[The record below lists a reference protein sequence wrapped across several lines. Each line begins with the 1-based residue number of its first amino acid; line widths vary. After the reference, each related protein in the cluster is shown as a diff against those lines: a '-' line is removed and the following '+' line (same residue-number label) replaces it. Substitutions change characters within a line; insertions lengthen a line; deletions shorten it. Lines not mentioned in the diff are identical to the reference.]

1 MKKVLLS
8 AIMGLAALGASA
20 TEYVVYGPALGDG
33 QVQIPCNFY
42 LWEGTVNSEEVDG
55 ASVWNVTNDGWFGGG
70 WESIG
75 DQFDLA
81 LLNNTAVTLKF
92 EYKTT
97 GTSNLSLQ
105 FNNTSKGVSVQ
116 PTITL
121 PDRDGE
127 WHEIQLDVRST
138 FPGVLESF
146 ATGDKAYLFAP
157 VGAAGWAG
165 QSISFRNVRFDVTGE
180 QVLPEPEPSYEY
192 GNVWYGTAQSEFSF
206 NGAQKNIDIQYE
218 LIANADGTLTVNAT
232 MDGPEGVD
240 GLVRQMH
247 IFSDQW
253 PNFTD
258 LGDGQ
263 FTVTST
269 GTFELGFKFPD
280 LFFWFP
286 YAGGAQRVDVP
297 YVFGASNE
305 QPVTTV
311 APKIAATAENVT
323 ATTADINYTVT
334 LPAELEGADVVV
346 YLNDEVAAA
355 SPVALTGLNQNTE
368 YTYTLK
374 AVATLGG
381 ETYESKPATV
391 AFKTLRDGATAMVWY
406 GIADDVVPNAY
417 FVGEDPAT
425 DRRDIPMSIE
435 AVVTYNHDMT
445 ITVEAIPHCQGE
457 IVVLV
462 PGITLRGK
470 FDRKD
475 MAVVDGKWTV
485 TTPADVTYDEGE
497 DFDYLYFWLRY
508 DGGESGNRFFLR
520 GYHAGDENEPVAY
533 GEPASLDL
541 TVGRTEFAA
550 GETTQANAIV
560 KDANGHYLLD
570 EGAELTLEGDAF
582 TLEGNVITAA
592 EQGRATLTATAGEI
606 TGTADLVCYLTKEAE
621 TLTAEA
627 LESDHD
633 NPGLAF
639 DNSEGSQVEWNCG
652 ETEEHYIKV
661 DLGKVMHVQAIQL
674 VWEGASATHYT
685 VTLENDVATPD
696 MTRVAAKEDGHVF
709 TVENGEGGAG
719 MVVRKNLYLDDFT
732 PVAARYVT
740 LNTSKALNAG
750 WGMKLKEMYIKGV
763 PAPTVGVEDVAVDA
777 EAPVN
782 VYTLQGVC
790 VLRGVTVDE
799 AAATLPAGIYLMGNR
814 KVVVK

>member
-192 GNVWYGTAQSEFSF
+192 GSIWHGSAQGTSAGGKFTVNVDYMITANEDGTFTLEAEFDNVDPSF
-206 NGAQKNIDIQYE
+206 VYE
-218 LIANADGTLTVNAT
+218 LLNRGKWDKFENVADKKFKVTSSNTYALKERVYELAFWIASS
-232 MDGPEGVD
+232 D
-240 GLVRQMH
+240 GLIR
-247 IFSDQW
+247 IDFDY
-253 PNFTD
+253 N
-258 LGDGQ
+258 
-263 FTVTST
+263 
-269 GTFELGFKFPD
+269 
-280 LFFWFP
+280 
-286 YAGGAQRVDVP
+286 
-297 YVFGASNE
+297 FGAANTA
-305 QPVTTV
+305 VV

-374 AVATLGG
+374 AVATLGD

-435 AVVTYNHDMT
+435 AVVTYNPDMT

-457 IVVLV
+457 IVGLV

-570 EGAELTLEGDAF
+570 EGAELTLDGDAF

-696 MTRVAAKEDGHVF
+696 MTRVVAKEDGHVF

-740 LNTSKALNAG
+740 LNTTKALNAG

-799 AAATLPAGIYLMGNR
+799 ATATLPAGIYLMGNR